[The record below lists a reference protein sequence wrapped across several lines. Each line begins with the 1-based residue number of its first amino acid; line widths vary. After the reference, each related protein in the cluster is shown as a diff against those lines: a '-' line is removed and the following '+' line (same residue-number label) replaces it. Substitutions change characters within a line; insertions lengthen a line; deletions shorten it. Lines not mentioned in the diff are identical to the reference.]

1 MENNADTQKSKVA
14 QTAEKFGKLRRVL
27 FVVWNFAY
35 IIAYSVFIVI
45 SMSRKN
51 AEIVWLPYLLVGFT
65 AAYLIVFV
73 AMLAGGRNNKV
84 VSASV
89 KNYKSSF
96 KLLKLAIKLINLL
109 LTVSMVFNTVI
120 NDDGLFAI
128 ILAAVS
134 VPYVILQIVLSV
146 RKMVKRSRAAKT
158 AEKRSRLRKDFVA
171 DIKKIVNEEGSSE
184 QQPARA
190 DIPAAASCTEIAAA
204 KDESTAAPAT
214 VSDAPEENVP
224 AKKSFAQ
231 KANGRLQEIRDKAK
245 TASEN
250 AKSVAQT
257 GSKLVE
263 RVKQYN
269 SDKKELE
276 CSSDKKK
283 KRNTD
288 KKQK

>member
-14 QTAEKFGKLRRVL
+14 QTVEKFGKLRRVL
-27 FVVWNFAY
+27 FVAWNFAY

-51 AEIVWLPYLLVGFT
+51 AEIVWLPYLLIGFT

-158 AEKRSRLRKDFVA
+158 AEKRSRLRKDLVA

-190 DIPAAASCTEIAAA
+190 DIPAAASTEIAAT

-214 VSDAPEENVP
+214 VSDATEENVP

-276 CSSDKKK
+276 RSSDKKK